1 MKFSDIPGHESVK
14 TRLREMVDSDRLPH
28 ALLLQGPA
36 GTGKMMLARALA
48 QYLHCTSRT
57 PDGDSCGSCPSCIQH
72 QTFNSID
79 THFSF
84 PVLKNGIS
92 AVTSDDWIAEWRDFL
107 TESPYMDFALWLSKL
122 KNDNGQPRI
131 FVSEADSLIHKLQF
145 TTHHNNYKV
154 VILWLPE
161 RMNPECANSLLK
173 IIEEP
178 YPDTRIIM
186 VSDHPGEILPTIYS
200 RLQRIDVKRLP
211 DDLVTR
217 WLLDSYDGLSEPD
230 ARSLARLADGSILR
244 AASEAAMTKE
254 SQMFLDLFI
263 RLMRLAYQRDI
274 ARLKAWSVEAAA
286 LGRETLRKFLAYS
299 QRMVRENFI
308 MNLHVDSL
316 NYLNRAEWE
325 FSTRFSPFITTD
337 NVIRLINLLAGADTD
352 IAGNANAK
360 VVMLDVAV
368 KSILLLKH
376 K

>member
-154 VILWLPE
+154 VIMWLPE

>member
-14 TRLREMVDSDRLPH
+14 RRLREMVDADRLPH

-36 GTGKMMLARALA
+36 GVGKMMLARALA
-48 QYLHCTSRT
+48 QYIHCTDRT
-57 PDGDSCGSCPSCIQH
+57 PDGDSCGKCPSCLQH

-84 PVLKNGIS
+84 PVLKNGMNN
-92 AVTSDDWIAEWRDFL
+92 VTSDDWIAEWRDFL
-107 TESPYMDFALWLSKL
+107 VDSPYMDFSLWLSRL
-122 KNDNGQPRI
+122 KNENGQPRI
-131 FVSEADSLIHKLQF
+131 YVSESESLIHKLNF
-145 TTHHNNYKV
+145 TTHHNNHKV

-178 YPDTRIIM
+178 FPDTRIIM
-186 VSDHPGEILPTIYS
+186 VSNTPGEILPTIYS
-200 RLQRIDVKRLP
+200 RLQRIDVRRLP
-211 DDLVTR
+211 DDVVTS
-217 WLLDSYDGLSEPD
+217 WLTSNFDLNDAD
-230 ARSLARLADGSILR
+230 ARSLARLADGSILN
-244 AASEAAMTKE
+244 AQAEAATSREAKV
-254 SQMFLDLFI
+254 FLDLFI

-274 ARLKAWSVEAAA
+274 ARLKAWSIEVAA
-286 LGRETLRKFLAYS
+286 LGREPIRKFLAYS

-325 FSTRFSPFITTD
+325 FSVRFAPFITTD

-368 KSILLLKH
+368 KSILLLKR

>member
-1 MKFSDIPGHESVK
+1 MKFSDIPGHESEK
-14 TRLREMVDSDRLPH
+14 RRLREMVDSDRLPH
-28 ALLLQGPA
+28 ALLLQGPS

-48 QYLHCTSRT
+48 QYLHGTSRT
-57 PDGDSCGSCPSCIQH
+57 PEGDSCGTCPSCIQH

-107 TESPYMDFALWLSKL
+107 TESPYMDFALWLSRL

-131 FVSEADSLIHKLQF
+131 FVSEADSIIHKLQF

-217 WLLDSYDGLSEPD
+217 WLLDNYEGLSEPD

-274 ARLKAWSVEAAA
+274 ARLKAWSGEAAA

-325 FSTRFSPFITTD
+325 FSARFSPFITTD

>member
-154 VILWLPE
+154 VIMWLPE

-337 NVIRLINLLAGADTD
+337 NVIRLIYLLAGADTD